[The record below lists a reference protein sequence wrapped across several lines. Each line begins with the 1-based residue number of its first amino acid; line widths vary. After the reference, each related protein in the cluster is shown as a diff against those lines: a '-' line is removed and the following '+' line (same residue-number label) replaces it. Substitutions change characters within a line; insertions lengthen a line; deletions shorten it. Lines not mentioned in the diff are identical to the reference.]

1 MLDSV
6 VTVESAIAN
15 NSLIT
20 WYSGGIDYG
29 YVDETTIEELLPL
42 MGFAFDING
51 NKMIKKLIDKIP
63 EDEITDHN
71 GYYEFSFD
79 NRYPAYFAFNESVCF
94 LTNDRK
100 SIKSF
105 KKGGYSSDNLAS
117 SDISSDILKSD
128 MYTFLNLSY
137 NEYPNEI
144 KKNIKGDLP
153 YSESKIF
160 DILTDFSKSF
170 ELKLAD
176 KYSVEMVLNTADN
189 GSNSLSSIITM
200 IDKSYKHFLSM

>member
-1 MLDSV
+1 
-6 VTVESAIAN
+6 
-15 NSLIT
+15 
-20 WYSGGIDYG
+20 
-29 YVDETTIEELLPL
+29 
-42 MGFAFDING
+42 
-51 NKMIKKLIDKIP
+51 
-63 EDEITDHN
+63 
-71 GYYEFSFD
+71 
-79 NRYPAYFAFNESVCF
+79 
-94 LTNDRK
+94 
-100 SIKSF
+100 
-105 KKGGYSSDNLAS
+105 
-117 SDISSDILKSD
+117 